1 MQQRSQLI
9 FQWVLKLIAAFIMLQ
24 TLYFKFSGAEE
35 SVFIFTQMHMEPWGR
50 YATGIAEL
58 AASFLIL
65 YKPTATIGAILALGI
80 MSGAIFSHLFVLGID
95 VKNDHGLLF
104 SYALVVWLAAL
115 VLVWLNR
122 QQILDF
128 FGKMQKRRHL

>member
-1 MQQRSQLI
+1 MQQRSQII
-9 FQWVLKLIAAFIMLQ
+9 FQWILKLIAAFIMLQ

-58 AASFLIL
+58 VASFLIL

-80 MSGAIFSHLFVLGID
+80 MSGAIFSHLLVLGID

-104 SYALVVWLAAL
+104 IYALVVWLAAL

-128 FGKMQKRRHL
+128 FSKMQKRSQL